1 MAEKREEEIDWE
13 KVCENLGK
21 LSGTLKE
28 AVGSTLMEE
37 IRVEIKAR
45 SGLQKEEIE
54 KALLTFQIKKGDIE
68 ALQQIVFTNFL
79 YQFLLNKEIQVTF
92 L

>member
-1 MAEKREEEIDWE
+1 MAKKREEEIDWE

-37 IRVEIKAR
+37 IRVETKAR

-79 YQFLLNKEIQVTF
+79 YQFLLNKKTQVT
-92 L
+92 LL

>member
-28 AVGSTLMEE
+28 AVGNTLTEE
-37 IRVEIKAR
+37 IRVEIKTR

-68 ALQQIVFTNFL
+68 ALPQIVSTNFL
-79 YQFLLNKEIQVTF
+79 YQFLLSKEIQVT
-92 L
+92 LL

>member
-68 ALQQIVFTNFL
+68 ALQQIVFTN
-79 YQFLLNKEIQVTF
+79 
-92 L
+92 